1 MRKSKED
8 KLIQQRMTVNA
19 TIGKMQQF
27 IAELEPKKQLF
38 IDKARQAKKIGASGQ
53 ENSAK
58 AALKHVVSQQRLAE
72 RMLVNFEIMA
82 NMRDLTEMS
91 GEFLNGLT
99 LMGKEM
105 SKLTSKMNFES
116 GEKELSKAM
125 ITAQVHTEKMTQFLD
140 RMSMTVDSGFEE
152 ADSVTD
158 EEIDNIV
165 GYDET
170 AERSALDDEID
181 RKLNDLEGKI
191 RQR

>member
-1 MRKSKED
+1 
-8 KLIQQRMTVNA
+8 
-19 TIGKMQQF
+19 
-27 IAELEPKKQLF
+27 
-38 IDKARQAKKIGASGQ
+38 
-53 ENSAK
+53 
-58 AALKHVVSQQRLAE
+58 
-72 RMLVNFEIMA
+72 MLVNFEIMA

>member
-8 KLIQQRMTVNA
+8 RLVQQRMAVNA

-170 AERSALDDEID
+170 AERSALDNEID
-181 RKLNDLEGKI
+181 RKLNDSEGKI